1 MADKIVIAGHSG
13 GTGASP
19 WSSVKHAGIPWEL
32 GLAEANQVLLLNRL
46 RHRVM
51 LQTDGGLKTGRDIVI
66 AAILG
71 AEEYALG
78 TVSLVAMG
86 CLMVRQC
93 HSNTCP
99 VGLTTQ
105 DPHCVQ
111 NLPARWKK
119 S

>member
-13 GTGASP
+13 GTGASA
-19 WSSVKHAGIPWEL
+19 WSSVKHAAGIPWEM
-32 GLAEANQVLLLNRL
+32 GLAEANQVLTLNRL

-78 TVSLVAMG
+78 TASLVAMAASWCASAIAIPAPLASPAAG
-86 CLMVRQC
+86 
-93 HSNTCP
+93 
-99 VGLTTQ
+99 
-105 DPHCVQ
+105 PH
-111 NLPARWKK
+111 AA
-119 S
+119 